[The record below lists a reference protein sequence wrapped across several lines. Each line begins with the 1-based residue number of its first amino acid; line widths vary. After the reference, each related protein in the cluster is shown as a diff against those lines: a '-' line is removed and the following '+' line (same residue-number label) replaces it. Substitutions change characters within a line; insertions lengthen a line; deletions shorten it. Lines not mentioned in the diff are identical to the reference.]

1 MPKLLQRPSLMPGEW
16 WEGYVVRVL
25 LENGHAP
32 NGKYMLRKLEP
43 LVAATVASDVKRD
56 AQAGDLVRER
66 LHTFSVFTLPRW
78 AVRGHGAATAYCPE
92 CLRNAPYIRLSWR
105 LNSVTHCE
113 AHGCP
118 MLACCGACGSPV
130 FHWHLAGGFCR
141 CGADISQSPGTK
153 APASVVLSLDAVLDG
168 DSSLFS
174 AQCVEDLVSTG
185 CDGKCSSAEAIAM
198 VAFLGALLPSLAA
211 ARMTGTKWKERTVSG
226 LLSRLDLSALPSVAW
241 VEQLWQAL
249 PSAAHLRN
257 ALLVVLRLHHEE
269 LSFPSDL
276 SVLPLWKWAQTLS
289 GLGASSAA
297 AERRGWVSA
306 GVLAPGLHSASSVAR
321 QTGITVRQLTEL
333 MVKGVAMP
341 TRTLMVGVRQ
351 HQFSPEIVHEVQRLR
366 DHECRYGRYGN
377 LGVEGNGLKILAKT
391 EVVSLATGGG
401 DRRRLDR
408 HQMRALLDGLERCAA
423 PIDQLDSAKVSLGS
437 KRIWQSPYIPAF
449 KEMFLRLLR
458 GELKLW
464 VCGKAPGLA
473 RFHVGLDTLEFLH
486 RGALCKARS
495 ETDAEV
501 QPDLPLFDG
510 KTSWAPKPQTWR
522 QPPRI
527 GRVQSREAQA
537 LQLSLLMEW
546 EH

>member
-16 WEGYVVRVL
+16 WESYVVRVL

-32 NGKYMLRKLEP
+32 NGRYMLRKLEP
-43 LVAATVASDVKRD
+43 LVTATVASDVKRD
-56 AQAGDLVRER
+56 AQAGDRIREG

-92 CLRNAPYIRLSWR
+92 CFRNAPYIRLSWR

-113 AHGCP
+113 THGCP
-118 MLACCGACGSPV
+118 MQACCGACGSPV
-130 FHWHLAGGFCR
+130 FHWQLAGRFCR
-141 CGADISQSPGTK
+141 CGADIAQSPGTK
-153 APASVVLSLDAVLDG
+153 SPSSVVPSLEPVLDEQNL
-168 DSSLFS
+168 LFS
-174 AQCVEDLVSTG
+174 AQCVEDLVSAEG
-185 CDGKCSSAEAIAM
+185 DGKCSRAGAIAT

-211 ARMTGTKWKERTVSG
+211 ARMTGIKWKEPTVSG
-226 LLSRLDLSALPSVAW
+226 LLSRLSLSAVPSVAW

-257 ALLVVLRLHHEE
+257 ALLVVLRLHHDE
-269 LSFPSDL
+269 LSSPSDL
-276 SVLPLWKWAQTLS
+276 SVLPLWQWAQTLS
-289 GLGASSAA
+289 GLGASSAT
-297 AERRGWVSA
+297 AERRGWVSVGA
-306 GVLAPGLHSASSVAR
+306 LAPRLYSASSVSR
-321 QTGITVRQLTEL
+321 QTGITERQLAEL
-333 MVKGVAMP
+333 MAKGVAIP

-351 HQFSPEIVHEVQRLR
+351 HQFSPETVHELQRLR

-391 EVVSLATGGG
+391 DVVDLATGNGE
-401 DRRRLDR
+401 RRRLDR
-408 HQMRALLDGLERCAA
+408 SQMRALLDGLNSRAA

-437 KRIWQSPYIPAF
+437 KRIWQSPYIPVL
-449 KEMFLRLLR
+449 KEMFSRLLS
-458 GELKLW
+458 GELQLW

-486 RGALCKARS
+486 RGALGKARS
-495 ETDAEV
+495 GTDAEI
-501 QPDLPLFDG
+501 QPELPLFGG

-527 GRVQSREAQA
+527 GKAHSREAQA
-537 LQLSLLMEW
+537 LQPSLLMVLER
-546 EH
+546 